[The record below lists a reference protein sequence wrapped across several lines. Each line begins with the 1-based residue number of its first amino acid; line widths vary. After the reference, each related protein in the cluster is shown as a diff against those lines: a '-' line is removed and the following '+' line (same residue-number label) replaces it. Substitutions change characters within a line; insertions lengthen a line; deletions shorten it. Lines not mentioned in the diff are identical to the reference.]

1 MERWKT
7 APITGEPPAWNPGDY
22 YDLERQIRLYH
33 ATSFG
38 NGNYG
43 VTPNTTIKERVR
55 AASKA
60 TGYRFKILNG
70 EAPPTITRN
79 VAFNIKTTWQNAGL
93 APTYENW
100 TVVYELQT
108 TTNVVK
114 WSGNSIKVMK
124 LFLPATVGSLTTDTF
139 IVPATVLPGTYK
151 LVVRVKDPT
160 NYRPNIKLAI
170 NGRNADG
177 SYTIA
182 SSVVVK

>member
-1 MERWKT
+1 MDRWKT

-22 YDLERQIRLYH
+22 YDLERQVRLYH

-43 VTPNTTIKERVR
+43 VTPTPDIKARVR

-60 TGYRFKILNG
+60 TGYRIKLSSG
-70 EAPPTITRN
+70 EAPPTITRK
-79 VAFNIKTTWQNAGL
+79 VAFAINTVWQNVGL
-93 APTYENW
+93 APSYENW
-100 TVVYELQT
+100 QVNFELQT

-114 WSGNSIKVMK
+114 WVGNSIRTLR
-124 LFLPATVGSLTTDTF
+124 LFVPGAATPTADRFTMPATVT
-139 IVPATVLPGTYK
+139 PGTYK
-151 LVVRVKDPT
+151 LVVRVKDPVG
-160 NYRPNIKLAI
+160 YRPDMRLAI

-177 SYTIA
+177 SYTLL

>member
-1 MERWKT
+1 V
-7 APITGEPPAWNPGDY
+7 TGEPPAWNPGDY
-22 YDLERQIRLYH
+22 YDLERQVRLYH

-43 VTPNTTIKERVR
+43 VTPNSVIKSRVR

-60 TGYRFKILNG
+60 TGYRIKLVGG

-79 VAFNIKTTWQNAGL
+79 VAFAINTVWHNVGL
-93 APTYENW
+93 TPSYENW
-100 TVVYELQT
+100 TVSFELQT

-114 WSGNSIKVMK
+114 WTGNSTRVLK
-124 LFLPATVGSLTTDTF
+124 LFAPSGAATPTADRFIIPTTV
-139 IVPATVLPGTYK
+139 IPGTYK
-151 LVVRVKDPT
+151 LVVRVKDPLA
-160 NYRPNIKLAI
+160 YRPNMKLAI

-177 SYTIA
+177 SYTLL